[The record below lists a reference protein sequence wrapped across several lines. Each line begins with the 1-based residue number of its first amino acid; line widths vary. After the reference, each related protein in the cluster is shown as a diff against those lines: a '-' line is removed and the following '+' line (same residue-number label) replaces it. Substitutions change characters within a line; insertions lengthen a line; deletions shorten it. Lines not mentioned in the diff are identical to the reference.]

1 MTLDSDIE
9 ELGSAARSAVI
20 LSIGDFIYNAILAF
34 SYIVVIR
41 LLGSEGYG
49 LYNLVLSIP
58 LLLYSFVSL
67 SIDTAISRYIKF
79 YLAKKMVY
87 KTKKVIKVS
96 LYIKIL
102 TGFLTTA
109 LCFIFPKSLA
119 EIIISRPNAYNY
131 VILASTIALLHSLY
145 TYLLSVFVGLDE
157 VWVNSVLKIVYSI
170 SRVITVVP
178 LLLMGF
184 YVEGAIVSH
193 IISLILAVLIGV
205 ISLTAILKRKT
216 DVNISKEITDQ
227 NSIAKELVVYSIPLH
242 TSSLLTTALSMYQ
255 TMLLSR
261 ALTDAEIGG
270 YRALIVFQ
278 TFITVILGPIT
289 IALLPMFTGINAKG
303 SKEDL
308 IRALT
313 KSNKYVAL
321 IVVPLTLITM
331 VFSRELVYLICGPD
345 YLFAYI
351 YLPLLFAPYLL
362 VGFGSATIPQLFN
375 AIGETKINLY
385 VSLISSAIFVP
396 ISYLLT
402 ITLGYRLWGF
412 LISSLISS
420 ISSVVFYNIFLA
432 KTFNDKVDINTLNS
446 VYVSSLLALLMPAV
460 LLYIPL
466 PKPISLIRVVLGGVL
481 FMLGYIT
488 FSVMFKALNEQDIEF
503 FEKAFKTIPILETVI
518 VLLALFAKKL
528 MKTLDRFSSKNKFS

>member
-1 MTLDSDIE
+1 
-9 ELGSAARSAVI
+9 
-20 LSIGDFIYNAILAF
+20 F

-242 TSSLLTTALSMYQ
+242 TSS
-255 TMLLSR
+255 
-261 ALTDAEIGG
+261 
-270 YRALIVFQ
+270 
-278 TFITVILGPIT
+278 
-289 IALLPMFTGINAKG
+289 
-303 SKEDL
+303 
-308 IRALT
+308 
-313 KSNKYVAL
+313 
-321 IVVPLTLITM
+321 
-331 VFSRELVYLICGPD
+331 
-345 YLFAYI
+345 
-351 YLPLLFAPYLL
+351 
-362 VGFGSATIPQLFN
+362 
-375 AIGETKINLY
+375 
-385 VSLISSAIFVP
+385 
-396 ISYLLT
+396 
-402 ITLGYRLWGF
+402 
-412 LISSLISS
+412 
-420 ISSVVFYNIFLA
+420 
-432 KTFNDKVDINTLNS
+432 
-446 VYVSSLLALLMPAV
+446 
-460 LLYIPL
+460 
-466 PKPISLIRVVLGGVL
+466 
-481 FMLGYIT
+481 
-488 FSVMFKALNEQDIEF
+488 
-503 FEKAFKTIPILETVI
+503 
-518 VLLALFAKKL
+518 
-528 MKTLDRFSSKNKFS
+528 